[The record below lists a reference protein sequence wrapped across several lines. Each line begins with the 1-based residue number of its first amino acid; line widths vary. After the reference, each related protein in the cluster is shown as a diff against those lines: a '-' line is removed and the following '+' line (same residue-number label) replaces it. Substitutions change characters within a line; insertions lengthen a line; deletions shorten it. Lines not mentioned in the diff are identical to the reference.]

1 MATFEAY
8 ERPDGSIGIRN
19 HVAVLSVVT
28 YSNTLARNVAAE
40 VEGVI
45 PVYNQHG
52 RALKGEDKRIQRET
66 FASVGCNPNVG
77 GAIVVGY
84 TKQQIDP
91 VLEAIAETGKPV
103 AGVTILGQ
111 GTPSATCEAVRKATT
126 IKQEVS
132 SVPTTEADLGDLVV
146 GAECGGSD
154 TTSGIASNP
163 ATGRAVDAVIDA
175 GGRGMFSES
184 VEILGAERDLLE
196 RAVDQG
202 VADEIEAIV
211 DYVQDR
217 TQEIGININESNP
230 VKDNIEGGLTTIEEK
245 SIGAIKKGGS
255 KPIQSVLA
263 YGETPREPGLHFMDT
278 PAPAQE
284 SMTGMIAGGATV
296 IIFSTGNGNPSGTP
310 ITPVI
315 KVSGN
320 PETVDAMADHID
332 LDVSEVIT
340 DGMELDEA
348 GERVTETIEAVAS
361 GRPVAAEML
370 GHREF
375 GIKRVGQHIV

>member
-1 MATFEAY
+1 MATFDGY

-19 HVAVLSVVT
+19 HVAILSVVT
-28 YSNTLARNVAAE
+28 YSNTLARNVAAQ
-40 VEGVI
+40 VNGVI
-45 PVYNQHG
+45 PVCNQHG
-52 RALKGEDKRIQRET
+52 RALKGDDKRVQEET
-66 FASVGCNPNVG
+66 FAGVGCNPNVG
-77 GAIVVGY
+77 GSLVVGY
-84 TKQQIDP
+84 TEQQVEP
-91 VLEAIAETGKPV
+91 VLESIASTGKPV
-103 AGVTILGQ
+103 ESTTILGQ
-111 GTPSATCEAVRKATT
+111 GTPSATREAVRKATALT
-126 IKQEVS
+126 REVS
-132 SVPTTEADLGDLVV
+132 EVPMVEANLGDLVV

-154 TTSGIASNP
+154 TTSGLASNP
-163 ATGRAVDAVIDA
+163 ATGRAMDAVIEA

-184 VEILGAERDLLE
+184 VEILGAERDLIN
-196 RAVDQG
+196 RAVDQQT
-202 VADEIEAIV
+202 VDDIESLV
-211 DYVQDR
+211 DYVQER
-217 TQEIGININESNP
+217 TREMGININESNP

-255 KPIQSVLA
+255 KPIQSVLS

-296 IIFSTGNGNPSGTP
+296 IVFSTGNGNPSGTP

-320 PETVDAMADHID
+320 PTTVDTMADHID
-332 LDVSEVIT
+332 LDVSGVIT
-340 DGMELDEA
+340 DGMSLDEA
-348 GERVTETIEAVAS
+348 GERVTETITAIAG